1 MAPEPMLFTRMSKGV
16 RKRCAK
22 VYAAPYKERES
33 WPCPAPVH
41 RLPAAEAPLHHHV
54 SFCTGLPRCAAQCGS
69 SRCSIMGRTPPA
81 RPTAGRSRPTA
92 RRNGPPAN

>member
-1 MAPEPMLFTRMSKGV
+1 MLRPHWRCGPAVAPEPTLFTRTGKGV

-41 RLPAAEAPLHHHV
+41 RLPRPGGTIASPCIVLHRLAPLR
-54 SFCTGLPRCAAQCGS
+54 CTMRE
-69 SRCSIMGRTPPA
+69 
-81 RPTAGRSRPTA
+81 
-92 RRNGPPAN
+92 